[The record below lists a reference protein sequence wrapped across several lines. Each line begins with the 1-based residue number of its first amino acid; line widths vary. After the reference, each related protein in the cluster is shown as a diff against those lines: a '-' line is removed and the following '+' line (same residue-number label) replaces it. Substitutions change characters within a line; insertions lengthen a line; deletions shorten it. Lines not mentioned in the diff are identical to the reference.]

1 MAYSVFDLE
10 IKEQFGF
17 TNSKQVELYKE
28 AVRIANYGAG
38 LEIDWTSVVSAIQN
52 MTNKE
57 ARKFVGKCLRDAG
70 RKYIRKPVQQEIKRR
85 YPGGKVDPR
94 NKGRKSGVLRGIQY
108 GPLWKDVKM
117 TVYKNRNGV
126 NVSLFS
132 PKKGQ
137 NRWCV
142 AMWLNDGT
150 NERRSSRSE
159 YKYNTTT
166 KGKDFVRARGQFN
179 RGRITP
185 SNYFETVAR
194 QGLFAASNSVAQDIS
209 HALANRF
216 NQIK

>member
-1 MAYSVFDLE
+1 MPYSVYDLE
-10 IKEQFGF
+10 LKEQFGF
-17 TNSKQVELYKE
+17 TNSKQIELYKS
-28 AVRIANYGAG
+28 AVRISNYGAG
-38 LEIDWTSVVSAIQN
+38 LEMDWTSVVNAIRN
-52 MTNKE
+52 MSNKD
-57 ARKFVGKCLRDAG
+57 ARNFVGKMLRQAG
-70 RKYIRKPVQQEIKRR
+70 RRYIKKPVQQEIKRR

-94 NKGRKSGVLRGIQY
+94 NKGRKSGVLRGVQY

-166 KGKDFVRARGQFN
+166 KGKDFIRAVGKYN

-185 SNYFETVAR
+185 SNYFEAVAR
-194 QGLFAASNSVAQDIS
+194 QGLFTASNSVAQDIS
-209 HALANRF
+209 RGLVDRF
-216 NQIK
+216 NRK